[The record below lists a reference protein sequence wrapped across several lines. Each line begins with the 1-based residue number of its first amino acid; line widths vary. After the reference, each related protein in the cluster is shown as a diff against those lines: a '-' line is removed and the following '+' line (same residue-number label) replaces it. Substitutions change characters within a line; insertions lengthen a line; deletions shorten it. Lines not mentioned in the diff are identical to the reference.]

1 MVKIMYLMGVD
12 VGSTVCK
19 VVIYDPEG
27 HIISSTSEEYR
38 NLFITPREGWCEYDT
53 EVLWRTVADC
63 IKRSIIVGKINS
75 TDVAAVSV
83 SVSGESVAPIG
94 KDGKAVYNGI
104 FWTDKRANYYKQQL
118 EILKERIGPLKIYQ
132 ITGYPLNYIPSSVKI
147 LWIKAEMPEVYE
159 RTWKFMLWEDFINW
173 KLTGEDIMSYS
184 TASSSQLF
192 DIRAKRWSYDI
203 LEALDINVDILPEC
217 VPSGK
222 IVGEVNSEASKATGL
237 SRETLVVAGGWD
249 QACCAF
255 GAGVVNEGEA
265 CDTAGTVECITP
277 AIRDPILDERTLSS
291 GFYCSPH
298 LIDDLYV
305 YFAFFPTAGSILKW
319 FRDTFAEKEI
329 EMAKATGR
337 DAYDILTEEAAEAKP
352 GANGLLLLPFF
363 EGSGAGLPPAFDTNA
378 RGVLIGLTLSHRKN
392 DIVRAIMEGIA
403 FQTRVIIEKIEEFGI
418 KISELRAVGGG
429 AKSKLWMQIKAD
441 ITRKKII
448 LPDVTE
454 AGTLGV
460 AMLASVASKLHPNYK
475 RAVEKMCKE
484 KAVFYPREDI
494 TEIYERYYEVYKELY
509 PTLIPIFAKMAE
521 KLPHL

>member
-1 MVKIMYLMGVD
+1 MYLMGID

-27 HIISSTSEEYR
+27 RVVSTASKEYED
-38 NLFITPREGWCEYDT
+38 LLITPREGWCEYDP

-63 IKRSIIVGKINS
+63 IKGSIMMGKVNPK
-75 TDVAAVSV
+75 DVMAVSI
-83 SVSGESVAPIG
+83 SVSGESVAPMG
-94 KDGKAVYNGI
+94 KDGKTIYNGI
-104 FWTDKRANYYKQQL
+104 FWTDRRENCYKRQL
-118 EILKERIGPLKIYQ
+118 EFLEERIGSLKIYQ

-147 LWIKAEMPEVYE
+147 LWIKAKMPEVYE
-159 RTWKFMLWEDFINW
+159 KTWKFMLWEDFINW
-173 KLTGEDIMSYS
+173 KLTGEDVMSYS

-192 DIRAKRWSYDI
+192 DIRAKKWSHEI
-203 LEALDINVDILPEC
+203 LEALDISADILPEC
-217 VPSGK
+217 APSGNV
-222 IVGEVNSEASKATGL
+222 VGEVHSEASKVTGL
-237 SRETLVVAGGWD
+237 SRGTLVVAGGWD

-255 GAGVVNEGEA
+255 GAGVIEEGEA

-277 AIRDPILDERTLSS
+277 AIKDPILDERTLSS

-298 LIDDLYV
+298 VIDGFYV
-305 YFAFFPTAGSILKW
+305 YFAFFPTAGSVLKW
-319 FRDTFAEKEI
+319 FRDTLAEKEV
-329 EMAKATGR
+329 ETAKATGR

-352 GANGLLLLPFF
+352 GANGLILLPFF
-363 EGSGAGLPPAFDTNA
+363 EGSGAGLSPAFNTNA
-378 RGVLIGLTLSHRKN
+378 RGALIGLALSHRKN
-392 DIVRAIMEGIA
+392 DIIRAILEGIA
-403 FQTRVIIEKIEEFGI
+403 FQTRVIIEKIEEFGM

-484 KAVFYPREDI
+484 KTVFHPRKDI
-494 TEIYERYYEVYKELY
+494 AEIYEKYYEVYKELY
-509 PTLIPIFAKMAE
+509 PALVPIFAKMAE
-521 KLPHL
+521 KLFHS